1 MRVFALCLSL
11 LVTSN
16 LHAAECDTSAMIDNC
31 SVAPVA
37 AKFTFLAIG
46 LCSGPPILPAVGTAF
61 NYDNCTLIYDKLNQD
76 GQVIEWTGN
85 GDYGSLINDLII
97 PPNGTYDYFVW
108 GITPEWS
115 YKLAMEFPTSKK
127 THGSSAAVTNG
138 RYCRT
143 IDGTNI
149 GSDGTRDET
158 AQCTSSYQEPD
169 YTTNEFWSSTG
180 IDTNRYF
187 NSNYDSYYIK
197 PDLTLATSF
206 SETVALIAVHQPS
219 SPITISDNTT
229 ELVFDWDF
237 DELIRIDIDNGS
249 VGEASGWFFPYFG
262 YPALTIST
270 N

>member
-1 MRVFALCLSL
+1 MRIFVLCLSL

-16 LHAAECDTSAMIDNC
+16 LHAAECDPSAMVDNC

-46 LCSGPPILPAVGTAF
+46 LCSGPPILPAVSTAF

-108 GITPEWS
+108 GIAPEWS
-115 YKLAMEFPTSKK
+115 SKLAMEFPASTKTYGTS
-127 THGSSAAVTNG
+127 GAVTSG

-143 IDGTNI
+143 IDGSNI
-149 GSDGTRDET
+149 ALDGLKDE
-158 AQCTSSYQEPD
+158 ASQCSSSYQPPG
-169 YTTNEFWSSTG
+169 YTTNEFWSTTG
-180 IDTNRYF
+180 IDTNRRF

-197 PDLTLATSF
+197 SDLTLATSF
-206 SETVALIAVHQPS
+206 SETVALIAVHQPP
-219 SPITISDNTT
+219 SPIKISDNTT

-237 DELIRIDIDNGS
+237 DELVRIDIDS
-249 VGEASGWFFPYFG
+249 ESDVDGWFLPYFG